1 MVLINTIA
9 DVLTLL
15 FDPKQRLHFKNQ
27 KNNSN
32 VSSILES
39 GDQRA

>member
-15 FDPKQRLHFKNQ
+15 FDPKQRLHFKI